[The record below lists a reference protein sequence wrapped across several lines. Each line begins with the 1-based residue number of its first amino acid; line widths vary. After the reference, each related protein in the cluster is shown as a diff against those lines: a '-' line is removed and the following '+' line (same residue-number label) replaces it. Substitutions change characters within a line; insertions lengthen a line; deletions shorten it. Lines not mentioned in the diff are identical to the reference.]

1 MPYSWIINYV
11 VEAVIVLLFIG
22 GIWCGRRSRF
32 LWMALGGFAFDMFLH
47 MGLGFG
53 INEVYIMGAHWLFVM
68 PMAMAF
74 VVKQAEN
81 GRFRIWLRVLLV
93 VLTLWL
99 WAYNGT
105 LLAGYL
111 LG

>member
-1 MPYSWIINYV
+1 MLPRKV
-11 VEAVIVLLFIG
+11 RFVGRVISQ
-22 GIWCGRRSRF
+22 R
-32 LWMALGGFAFDMFLH
+32 
-47 MGLGFG
+47 
-53 INEVYIMGAHWLFVM
+53 
-68 PMAMAF
+68 MAF

-81 GRFRIWLRVLLV
+81 GRFRTWLRVLLV

-99 WAYNGT
+99 WAYNGI

>member
-1 MPYSWIINYV
+1 M
-11 VEAVIVLLFIG
+11 
-22 GIWCGRRSRF
+22 
-32 LWMALGGFAFDMFLH
+32 
-47 MGLGFG
+47 
-53 INEVYIMGAHWLFVM
+53 YIMGAHWLFVM

-81 GRFRIWLRVLLV
+81 GKFRTWLRVLLV